1 MDYSILFN
9 FQQYFRYV
17 MAVNFFLIEERE
29 VHRINHSQ
37 TLLHKVVSST
47 PCAER

>member
-1 MDYSILFN
+1 MDYGILFN

-17 MAVNFFLIEERE
+17 MAVSFFGFFFIEETE
-29 VHRINHSQ
+29 VHRINYSQ

-47 PCAER
+47 P